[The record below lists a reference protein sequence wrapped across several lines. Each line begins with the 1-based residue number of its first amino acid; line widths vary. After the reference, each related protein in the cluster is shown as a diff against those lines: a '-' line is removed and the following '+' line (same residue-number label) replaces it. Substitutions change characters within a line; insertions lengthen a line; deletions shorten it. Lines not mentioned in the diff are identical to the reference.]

1 VLLAI
6 FFAAAGDAA
15 SSGQSMGEA
24 LEAGLTRMQ
33 EIGGARPGDRTMID
47 ALHPALAALP
57 QGLAAA
63 AAAARVGADRTAA
76 MERARAG
83 RAAYINTEQLRGHV
97 DPGAEAVARL
107 FEALSTR

>member
-1 VLLAI
+1 
-6 FFAAAGDAA
+6 
-15 SSGQSMGEA
+15 MGEA

-47 ALHPALAALP
+47 ALQPALAALP

-63 AAAARVGADRTAA
+63 AEAARAGADRTAA

-107 FEALSTR
+107 FEALSAR